1 MVHPI
6 GTRVCAAR
14 GTGEVLGYV
23 VPGVGEA
30 PVPVGEDPFHVV
42 GLPGEK
48 MGLPGERIRV
58 RGSRL
63 RALPAPSD
71 LAPRS
76 PALGDEERR
85 RLGALYGVDAVRHET
100 RRRSAD
106 RYLPLPGTCPA
117 CSHELD
123 PMTGACTVCEE

>member
-14 GTGEVLGYV
+14 GTGEFLGYV

-30 PVPVGEDPFHVV
+30 PVPVCYDLFHVV

-48 MGLPGERIRV
+48 KIEKIRV

-106 RYLPLPGTCPA
+106 RHLPLPGTCPA

>member
-6 GTRVCAAR
+6 GTRDCAAR
-14 GTGEVLGYV
+14 GTGEVLGYL
-23 VPGVGEA
+23 VPGVVGET

-48 MGLPGERIRV
+48 IEKIRV

-76 PALGDEERR
+76 PSLGDEERR

-100 RRRSAD
+100 RRRCAD
-106 RYLPLPGTCPA
+106 RHLPLPGTCPA

>member
-14 GTGEVLGYV
+14 GTGEVLGYI

-76 PALGDEERR
+76 PSLGDEERR
-85 RLGALYGVDAVRHET
+85 RRSERMLRVQRVGADLARVRRKHLEKW
-100 RRRSAD
+100 AQ
-106 RYLPLPGTCPA
+106 P
-117 CSHELD
+117 
-123 PMTGACTVCEE
+123 